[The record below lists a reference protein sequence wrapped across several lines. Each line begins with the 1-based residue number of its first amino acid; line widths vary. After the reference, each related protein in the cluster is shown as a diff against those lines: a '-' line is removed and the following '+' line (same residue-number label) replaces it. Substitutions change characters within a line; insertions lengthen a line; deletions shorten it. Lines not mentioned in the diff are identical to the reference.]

1 MSIEDAVRLAIID
14 YCNKHH
20 ITPTEFG
27 RKAEI
32 SKTTISK
39 IMNHRYG
46 KVGIPGVMLDLIA
59 NGMDL
64 TAAEF
69 RKLITEYQNGKTPSP
84 EELEKQQVISLIS
97 KRLENLK
104 DDEVMMI
111 YRIILNFNIE
121 QLKDI
126 DLKLR
131 KNME

>member
-27 RKAEI
+27 RKAEV

-39 IMNHRYG
+39 LMNHRYG
-46 KVGIPGVMLDLIA
+46 KVGISGAILDLIA
-59 NGMDL
+59 KGMDL

-69 RKLITEYQNGKTPSP
+69 RKLIAEYQNGKTPTP

-97 KRLENLK
+97 KRLENLTEE
-104 DDEVMMI
+104 EVMII
-111 YRIILNFNIE
+111 YRIILNSNIE

-126 DLKLR
+126 DLKFK

>member
-14 YCNKHH
+14 YCYKHH

-39 IMNHRYG
+39 IMNHGYG
-46 KVGIPGVMLDLIA
+46 KVGISGVMLDLIA
-59 NGMDL
+59 KGMDL

-97 KRLENLK
+97 KRLENLR
-104 DDEVMMI
+104 DEEVMMI